1 MDHLFHFFRA
11 VRWQDLLDIALN
23 SYILFRL
30 YALFRGTSAFRV
42 LVGIAIFWISQKLAL
57 SLGLVVTS
65 WVIQG
70 ITLVAAVIIVVIF
83 RNEIRSVLQAK
94 NLKSI
99 LWGFPRSAEGAPAE
113 AVAEALFELAHNRT
127 GALLILPGKEDL
139 SEAVHSG
146 VPWQGLVSKEMI
158 MTVFWRDN
166 PVHDGAALV
175 RGRRIDEVGVILPL
189 SHRDDLP
196 SFYGTRHRAALGLA
210 ERTDALVLAVSE
222 ERGTVSAARNS
233 QIQEVKSK
241 QELLDIIEKHAG
253 ATISWGPTRGDKF
266 EFGLAA
272 VLSVFLII
280 AVWSTFTRG
289 VDTLITMD
297 VPVEYLNRPHEMEIL
312 DTSVNAVRLEISG
325 SGVLLKRIQPE
336 QVSVKLDLRKATP
349 GANQFTITLENVSL
363 PPGVV
368 LKDVK
373 PPVVEVTL
381 DMTVKKDLPVQVDW
395 IGKLQDPYVI
405 AQVKIDPPTVQVSGS
420 ARVLSNVSA
429 IYTERISVDHI
440 NRSGTLSA
448 RLVPAAPSLK
458 LAQDKVT
465 VEYIVKER
473 TP

>member
-1 MDHLFHFFRA
+1 MDYLTHFFQT

-30 YALFRGTSAFRV
+30 YVLFRGTSAFRV

-99 LWGFPRSAEGAPAE
+99 LWGFPRSAEGAPIE
-113 AVAEALFELAHNRT
+113 AVADALFELAHNRT

-146 VPWQGLVSKEMI
+146 IPWKGLVSKEII
-158 MTVFWRDN
+158 MTVFWPGN
-166 PVHDGAALV
+166 PVHDGAAVV
-175 RGRRIDEVGVILPL
+175 RGRHIDEVGVILPL

-196 SFYGTRHRAALGLA
+196 SFYGTRHRAALGLV

-222 ERGTVSAARNS
+222 ERGVVSAAKNA
-233 QIQEVKSK
+233 QIQAVNSRED
-241 QELLDIIEKHAG
+241 LLEIIEKHTG
-253 ATISWGPTRGDKF
+253 ATISWGRTRKDKL
-266 EFGLAA
+266 ELGLAA
-272 VLSVFLII
+272 VLSIFLII

-289 VDTLITMD
+289 VDTLVSMD
-297 VPVEYLNRPHEMEIL
+297 IPVEYMNRPAEMEIL
-312 DTSVNAVRLEISG
+312 DTSVNTVRLELSG
-325 SGVLLKRIQPE
+325 SGALLRRIQPE
-336 QVSVKLDLRKATP
+336 QVSVKLDLSKGVP
-349 GANQFTITLENVSL
+349 GPNQFTITPERVSL
-363 PPGVV
+363 PPGVL

-373 PPVVEVTL
+373 PPVVEVSL
-381 DMTVKKDLPVQVDW
+381 DTSVKKELPVQVDW
-395 IGKLQDPYVI
+395 VGQLQDPYVI
-405 AQVKIDPPTVQVSGS
+405 AQVKIDPPRVQVSGAS
-420 ARVLSNVSA
+420 RVLSGISA
-429 IYTERISVDHI
+429 IYTEKVSVDQI

-448 RLVPAAPSLK
+448 KLIPSPTSLK

-465 VEYIVKER
+465 IEYIVKER

>member
-30 YALFRGTSAFRV
+30 YVLFRGTSAFRV

-99 LWGFPRSAEGAPAE
+99 LWGFPRGVEEAPAE
-113 AVAEALFELAHNRT
+113 NLAEALFELAQSGI

-146 VPWQGLVSKEMI
+146 IPWQGLVSKEMI

-166 PVHDGAALV
+166 PVHDGAAVV
-175 RGRRIDEVGVILPL
+175 RGRQIDEVGVILPL

-196 SFYGTRHRAALGLA
+196 SSYGTRHRAALGLA
-210 ERTDALVLAVSE
+210 ERTDALVLVVSE
-222 ERGTVSAARNS
+222 ERGTVSVAKNS
-233 QIQEVKSK
+233 QLWEVKNK
-241 QELLDIIEKHAG
+241 EELLEIIEKHVG
-253 ATISWGPTRGDKF
+253 ATISWGRTRKDKL
-266 EFGLAA
+266 ELGLAA

-289 VDTLITMD
+289 VDTLVSMD
-297 VPVEYLNRPHEMEIL
+297 IPVEYMNRPPEMEIL

-325 SGVLLKRIQPE
+325 SGALLRKIQPE
-336 QVSVKLDLRKATP
+336 QVSVKLDLSKGVP
-349 GANQFTITLENVSL
+349 GSNPFTITPESVSL
-363 PPGVV
+363 PPGVL

-381 DMTVKKDLPVQVDW
+381 DMTVKKELPVQVDW
-395 IGKLQDPYVI
+395 VGKLQDPYVI
-405 AQVKIDPPTVQVSGS
+405 AQVKVDPPRAQVSGS
-420 ARVLSNVSA
+420 ARVLSSISA
-429 IYTERISVDHI
+429 IYTEKVSVDHI

-448 RLVPAAPSLK
+448 KLVPNPASLK
-458 LAQDKVT
+458 LAQDKVNI
-465 VEYIVKER
+465 EYIVKER

>member
-30 YALFRGTSAFRV
+30 YVLFRGTSAFRV

-57 SLGLVVTS
+57 SLDLVVTS

-99 LWGFPRSAEGAPAE
+99 LWGFPRSTEGAPTE
-113 AVAEALFELAHNRT
+113 TVADALFELAQSGI

-146 VPWQGLVSKEMI
+146 IPWQGLVSKEMI
-158 MTVFWRDN
+158 MTVFWHDN
-166 PVHDGAALV
+166 PVHDGAAVV
-175 RGRRIDEVGVILPL
+175 RGRQIDEVGVILPL

-196 SFYGTRHRAALGLA
+196 SSYGTRHRAALGLA
-210 ERTDALVLAVSE
+210 ERTDALILVVSE
-222 ERGTVSAARNS
+222 ERGTVSVAKSS
-233 QIQEVKSK
+233 QLWEVKNK
-241 QELLDIIEKHAG
+241 EELLEIIEKHVG
-253 ATISWGPTRGDKF
+253 ATISWGRTRKDKL
-266 EFGLAA
+266 ELGLAA

-289 VDTLITMD
+289 VDTLVSMD
-297 VPVEYLNRPHEMEIL
+297 IPVEYMNRPPEMEIL

-325 SGVLLKRIQPE
+325 SGALLRRIQPE
-336 QVSVKLDLRKATP
+336 QVSVKLDLSKGVP
-349 GANQFTITLENVSL
+349 GSNQFTMTPESVSL
-363 PPGVV
+363 PPGVL

-395 IGKLQDPYVI
+395 VGKLQEPYVI
-405 AQVKIDPPTVQVSGS
+405 AQVKIDPPRVQVSGS
-420 ARVLSNVSA
+420 ARVLSSISA
-429 IYTERISVDHI
+429 IYTEKVSVDHI

-448 RLVPAAPSLK
+448 KLVPNPASLK
-458 LAQDKVT
+458 LAQDKVNIG
-465 VEYIVKER
+465 YIVKER

>member
-1 MDHLFHFFRA
+1 MNHLLQFFQT

-23 SYILFRL
+23 SYMLFRL
-30 YALFRGTSAFRV
+30 YVLFRGTSAFRV
-42 LVGIAIFWISQKLAL
+42 LVGLAIFWISNKLAL

-65 WVIQG
+65 WVLQG
-70 ITLVAAVIIVVIF
+70 ITLVAAVIIVVVF

-94 NLKSI
+94 NYKSI
-99 LWGFPRSAEGAPAE
+99 LWGFPRSVEEPPAETVAE
-113 AVAEALFELAHNRT
+113 AVFDLAHSRT

-146 VPWQGLVSKEMI
+146 IPWKGLLSKEMI
-158 MTVFWRDN
+158 TTVFWRDN
-166 PVHDGAALV
+166 PVHDGAAVV
-175 RGRRIDEVGVILPL
+175 RGQQIDEVGVILPL

-233 QIQEVKSK
+233 LMQEVKSK
-241 QELLDIIEKHAG
+241 AELSGIIEEHTG
-253 ATISWGPTRGDKF
+253 ATVSWGRSGKGRF
-266 EFGLAA
+266 ELSVAA
-272 VLSVFLII
+272 VLSVLLIV

-297 VPVEYLNRPHEMEIL
+297 VPVEYMNRPHEMEIL
-312 DTSVNAVRLEISG
+312 DTSVNTVHLEISG

-336 QVSVKLDLRKATP
+336 QVSVKLDLRKGTS
-349 GANQFTITLENVSL
+349 GANQFTITPENVSL

-373 PPVVEVTL
+373 PPTVEVTL
-381 DMTVKKDLPVQVDW
+381 DRTVKKDLPVQVDW
-395 IGKLQDPYVI
+395 VGKLQDPYVI

-429 IYTERISVDHI
+429 VYTEKISVNHI

-448 RLVPAAPSLK
+448 KLVSSPPSLK

-465 VEYIVKER
+465 IEYIVKER

>member
-1 MDHLFHFFRA
+1 MDHLFFFFRT
-11 VRWQDLLDIALN
+11 VRWQDLIDIALN

-30 YALFRGTSAFRV
+30 YVLFRGTSAFRV

-113 AVAEALFELAHNRT
+113 AVAEALFELAQSRI

-146 VPWQGLVSKEMI
+146 VPWKGLVSKEMI
-158 MTVFWRDN
+158 VTIFWHDN
-166 PVHDGAALV
+166 PVHDGAAVV
-175 RGRRIDEVGVILPL
+175 RGRQIDEVGVILPL

-210 ERTDALVLAVSE
+210 ERTDALVLVVSE
-222 ERGTVSAARNS
+222 ERGTVSAARDS

-241 QELLDIIEKHAG
+241 EELLEIVEKHVG
-253 ATISWGPTRGDKF
+253 ATISWGHTTKDKL
-266 EFGLAA
+266 ELGLAA
-272 VLSVFLII
+272 ALSVFLII

-289 VDTLITMD
+289 VDTLVSMD
-297 VPVEYLNRPHEMEIL
+297 IPVEYMNRPPDMEIL

-325 SGVLLKRIQPE
+325 SGALLRRIQPE
-336 QVSVKLDLRKATP
+336 QVSVKLDLSKGIP
-349 GANQFTITLENVSL
+349 GKNLFTITPESVSL
-363 PPGVV
+363 PPGVL
-368 LKDVK
+368 LKEVK

-381 DMTVKKDLPVQVDW
+381 DKTVKKELPVQVDW
-395 IGKLQDPYVI
+395 VGKLPDPYVI
-405 AQVKIDPPTVQVSGS
+405 AQVKIDPPRVQASGPS
-420 ARVLSNVSA
+420 GVLSGISTV
-429 IYTERISVDHI
+429 YTEKVSVDHI
-440 NRSGTLSA
+440 TRSGTVSA
-448 RLVPAAPSLK
+448 KLVPSPASLK

-465 VEYIVKER
+465 IEYIVKER

>member
-30 YALFRGTSAFRV
+30 YVLFRGTSAFRV
-42 LVGIAIFWISQKLAL
+42 LVGIAIFWISHKLAL
-57 SLGLVVTS
+57 SLDLVVTS

-99 LWGFPRSAEGAPAE
+99 LWGFPRSTEGAPTE
-113 AVAEALFELAHNRT
+113 TVADALFELAQSGI

-146 VPWQGLVSKEMI
+146 IPWQGLVSKEMI

-166 PVHDGAALV
+166 PVHDGAAIV
-175 RGRRIDEVGVILPL
+175 RGRQIDEVGVILPL

-196 SFYGTRHRAALGLA
+196 SSYGTRHRAALGLA
-210 ERTDALVLAVSE
+210 ERTDALVLVVSE
-222 ERGTVSAARNS
+222 ERGTVSVAKNS
-233 QIQEVKSK
+233 QLWEVKNK
-241 QELLDIIEKHAG
+241 EELLEIIEKHVG
-253 ATISWGPTRGDKF
+253 ATISWGRTRKDKL
-266 EFGLAA
+266 ELGLAA

-289 VDTLITMD
+289 VDTLVSMD
-297 VPVEYLNRPHEMEIL
+297 IPVEYMNRPPEMEIL

-325 SGVLLKRIQPE
+325 SGALLRRIQPE
-336 QVSVKLDLRKATP
+336 QVSVKLDLSKGVP
-349 GANQFTITLENVSL
+349 GSNQFTMTPESVSL
-363 PPGVV
+363 PPGVL

-373 PPVVEVTL
+373 PSVVEVTL
-381 DMTVKKDLPVQVDW
+381 DMTVKKELPVQVDW
-395 IGKLQDPYVI
+395 VGKLQDPYVI
-405 AQVKIDPPTVQVSGS
+405 AQVKIDPPRVQVSGS
-420 ARVLSNVSA
+420 ARVLSSISA
-429 IYTERISVDHI
+429 IYTEKVSVDHI

-448 RLVPAAPSLK
+448 KLVPNPASLK
-458 LAQDKVT
+458 LAQDKVNI
-465 VEYIVKER
+465 EYIVKER

>member
-1 MDHLFHFFRA
+1 MDLLLHFYQT
-11 VRWQDLLDIALN
+11 VKWQDLLDIALN

-30 YALFRGTSAFRV
+30 YVLFRGTSAFRV
-42 LVGIAIFWISQKLAL
+42 LVGVAVFWMFNKVAL

-99 LWGFPRSAEGAPAE
+99 FWGFPRSVEVAPAE
-113 AVAEALFELAHNRT
+113 VVADALFDLSRNRT

-139 SEAVHSG
+139 SESVHSG
-146 VPWQGLVSKEMI
+146 LPWKGVLSKEMI
-158 MTVFWRDN
+158 MTVFWRDS
-166 PVHDGAALV
+166 PVHDGAAVV
-175 RGRRIDEVGVILPL
+175 RGIQVDEVGVILPL

-196 SFYGTRHRAALGLA
+196 SFCGTRHRAALGLA
-210 ERTDALVLAVSE
+210 ERTDALVLVVSE

-233 QIQEVKSK
+233 QMHEVKSK
-241 QELLDIIEKHAG
+241 QELLEIIEKHAG
-253 ATISWGPTRGDKF
+253 ATTAWGRTKRDKL
-266 EFGLAA
+266 EYGLAA
-272 VLSVFLII
+272 VVSVFLII
-280 AVWSTFTRG
+280 GVWSTFTRG
-289 VDTLITMD
+289 VDTVISMD
-297 VPVEYLNRPHEMEIL
+297 IPVEYTNRPADMEIL

-325 SGVLLKRIQPE
+325 SGTLLRRIQPE
-336 QVSVKLDLRKATP
+336 QVSVKLDLSKRVP
-349 GANQFTITLENVSL
+349 GPNTFTVSPASVSL
-363 PPGVV
+363 PPGIL

-381 DMTVKKDLPVQVDW
+381 DRTVKTDLPVQVDW
-395 IGKLQDPYVI
+395 VGKIQEPYVI
-405 AQVKIDPPTVQVSGS
+405 AQVKTDPPTVQVSGP

-429 IYTERISVDHI
+429 VYTEKISVNPI

-448 RLVPAAPSLK
+448 KLVPSPPSLK

-465 VEYIVKER
+465 VEYTVKER

>member
-1 MDHLFHFFRA
+1 MNHLLHFFQT

-23 SYILFRL
+23 SYMLFRL
-30 YALFRGTSAFRV
+30 YVLFRGTSAFRV
-42 LVGIAIFWISQKLAL
+42 LVGLAIFWISNKLAL

-65 WVIQG
+65 WVLQG
-70 ITLVAAVIIVVIF
+70 ITLVAAVIIVVVF

-94 NLKSI
+94 NYKSI
-99 LWGFPRSAEGAPAE
+99 LWGFPRSVEEPPAETVAE
-113 AVAEALFELAHNRT
+113 AVFDLAHSRT

-146 VPWQGLVSKEMI
+146 IPWKGLLSKEMI
-158 MTVFWRDN
+158 TTVFWRDN
-166 PVHDGAALV
+166 PVHDGAAVV
-175 RGRRIDEVGVILPL
+175 RGQQIDEVGVILPL

-210 ERTDALVLAVSE
+210 ERTDALVLVVSE

-233 QIQEVKSK
+233 QLQEVKTK

-253 ATISWGPTRGDKF
+253 ATISWGRTRRDRL
-266 EFGLAA
+266 ELSVAA
-272 VLSVFLII
+272 VLSVLLIV

-289 VDTLITMD
+289 VDTVISMD
-297 VPVEYLNRPHEMEIL
+297 IPVEYMNRPPDMEIV
-312 DTSVNAVRLEISG
+312 DTSVNAVRLELSG
-325 SGVLLKRIQPE
+325 SGALLRRIQPE
-336 QVSVKLDLRKATP
+336 QASVKLDLSKGVP
-349 GANQFTITLENVSL
+349 GANPFTITSESVSL
-363 PPGVV
+363 PPGVL
-368 LKDVK
+368 LKNVK

-381 DMTVKKDLPVQVDW
+381 DRTVREELPVQVDW
-395 IGKLQDPYVI
+395 VGKLQDPYVI
-405 AQVKIDPPTVQVSGS
+405 AQVKIDPPRVQVSGS

-429 IYTERISVDHI
+429 IYTEKISVDHI

-448 RLVPAAPSLK
+448 RLVPSAPSLK

>member
-1 MDHLFHFFRA
+1 MDFLLHFFQT
-11 VRWQDLLDIALN
+11 VKWQDLLDIALN

-30 YALFRGTSAFRV
+30 YVLFRGTSAFRV
-42 LVGIAIFWISQKLAL
+42 LVGVAIFWIFNKIAL

-65 WVIQG
+65 WVVQG

-94 NLKSI
+94 NFKSI

-158 MTVFWRDN
+158 MTIFWRDN

-175 RGRRIDEVGVILPL
+175 RGHQIDEVGVILPL

-210 ERTDALVLAVSE
+210 ERSDALVLAVSE
-222 ERGTVSAARNS
+222 ERGTVSAARSS
-233 QIQEVKSK
+233 QMQEVKSK
-241 QELLDIIEKHAG
+241 QELLNIIEKHAG
-253 ATISWGPTRGDKF
+253 ATISWGRTRKDKF
-266 EFGLAA
+266 ELGLAA
-272 VLSVFLII
+272 VLSVFLIV

-289 VDTLITMD
+289 VDTVVSMD
-297 VPVEYLNRPHEMEIL
+297 IPVEYINRPSEMEIL
-312 DTSVNAVRLEISG
+312 KTSVNAVRLEISG
-325 SGVLLKRIQPE
+325 SGALLRRIQPE
-336 QVSVKLDLRKATP
+336 QVSVKLDLSKGVP
-349 GANQFTITLENVSL
+349 GPNQFTVTPESVSL
-363 PPGVV
+363 PPGVL
-368 LKDVK
+368 LKGVK
-373 PPVVEVTL
+373 PPAVEITL
-381 DMTVKKDLPVQVDW
+381 DMTVKKDLAVQVNW
-395 IGKLQDPYVI
+395 IGKLQEPYVI
-405 AQVKIDPPTVQVSGS
+405 AQVKIDPPRVQVSGS
-420 ARVLSNVSA
+420 ARVLSSISA
-429 IYTERISVDHI
+429 IYTEKVSVDHI
-440 NRSGTLSA
+440 TRSGTLSA
-448 RLVPAAPSLK
+448 KLVPPPASLK

-465 VEYIVKER
+465 IEYIVKER

>member
-1 MDHLFHFFRA
+1 MDHLFNFFQNM
-11 VRWQDLLDIALN
+11 RWQDFLDIGLN

-30 YALFRGTSAFRV
+30 YVLFRGTSAFRV
-42 LVGIAIFWISQKLAL
+42 LVGIAIFWISNKLAL

-70 ITLVAAVIIVVIF
+70 ITLVAAVIIVVVF

-99 LWGFPRSAEGAPAE
+99 LWGFPRSEEGSPAE
-113 AVAEALFELAHNRT
+113 AVAEALFDLAHNRT

-146 VPWQGLVSKEMI
+146 IPWKGLLSKEMI

-166 PVHDGAALV
+166 PVHDGAAIV
-175 RGRRIDEVGVILPL
+175 RGQQIDEVGLILPL

-210 ERTDALVLAVSE
+210 ERCDALVLLVSE

-233 QIQEVKSK
+233 QMHEVKTRE
-241 QELLDIIEKHAG
+241 ELMGIMKKHTG
-253 ATISWGPTRGDKF
+253 ATISWGRTGRDKL

-272 VLSVFLII
+272 LLSVFLIT

-289 VDTLITMD
+289 VDTVISMD
-297 VPVEYLNRPHEMEIL
+297 IPVEYMNRPTEMEIL

-325 SGVLLKRIQPE
+325 SGALLRRIQPE
-336 QVSVKLDLRKATP
+336 QVSVKLDLSKGVP
-349 GANQFTITLENVSL
+349 GANAFTITPECVSL
-363 PPGVV
+363 PPGIL

-373 PPVVEVTL
+373 PPAVEVTL
-381 DMTVKKDLPVQVDW
+381 DRTEKKELPVQVDW
-395 IGKLQDPYVI
+395 VGKLQEPYGI
-405 AQVKIDPPTVQVSGS
+405 AQVTIDPPKVQVSGS
-420 ARVLSNVSA
+420 ARVLSAISA
-429 IYTERISVDHI
+429 IYTEKVSVDPI
-440 NRSGTLSA
+440 IRSGTLTVKLIPS
-448 RLVPAAPSLK
+448 PPSLK
-458 LAQDKVT
+458 LSQDKVT
-465 VEYIVKER
+465 IEYIVKEK

>member
-1 MDHLFHFFRA
+1 MDRLFYFFQT

-30 YALFRGTSAFRV
+30 YVLFRGTSAFRV
-42 LVGIAIFWISQKLAL
+42 LVGIAIFWISHKLAL
-57 SLGLVVTS
+57 SLDLVVTS

-99 LWGFPRSAEGAPAE
+99 LWGFPRGAEEAPAE
-113 AVAEALFELAHNRT
+113 NLAEALFELAQSGI

-146 VPWQGLVSKEMI
+146 IPWQGLVSKEMI

-166 PVHDGAALV
+166 PVHDGAAVV
-175 RGRRIDEVGVILPL
+175 RGRQIDEVGVILPL

-196 SFYGTRHRAALGLA
+196 SSYGTRHRAALGLA
-210 ERTDALVLAVSE
+210 ERTDALVLVVSE
-222 ERGTVSAARNS
+222 ERGTVSVAKNS
-233 QIQEVKSK
+233 QLWEVKNK
-241 QELLDIIEKHAG
+241 EELLEIIEKHVG
-253 ATISWGPTRGDKF
+253 ATISWGRTRKDKL
-266 EFGLAA
+266 ELGLAA

-289 VDTLITMD
+289 VDTLVSMD
-297 VPVEYLNRPHEMEIL
+297 IPVEYMNRPPEMEIL

-325 SGVLLKRIQPE
+325 SGALLRRIQPE
-336 QVSVKLDLRKATP
+336 QVSVKLDLSKGVP
-349 GANQFTITLENVSL
+349 GSNQFTMTPESVSL
-363 PPGVV
+363 PPGVL

-395 IGKLQDPYVI
+395 VGKLQEPYVI
-405 AQVKIDPPTVQVSGS
+405 AQVNIDPSRVQVSGS
-420 ARVLSNVSA
+420 ARVLSSISA
-429 IYTERISVDHI
+429 IYTEKVSVDHI

-448 RLVPAAPSLK
+448 KLVPNPASLK
-458 LAQDKVT
+458 LAQDKVNI
-465 VEYIVKER
+465 EYIVKER

>member
-30 YALFRGTSAFRV
+30 YVLFRGTSAFRV

-57 SLGLVVTS
+57 SLDLVVTS

-99 LWGFPRSAEGAPAE
+99 LWGFPRSTEGAPTE
-113 AVAEALFELAHNRT
+113 TVADALFELAQSGI

-146 VPWQGLVSKEMI
+146 IPWHGLVSKEMI
-158 MTVFWRDN
+158 MTVFWHDN
-166 PVHDGAALV
+166 PVHDGAAV
-175 RGRRIDEVGVILPL
+175 IRGRQIDEVGVILPL

-210 ERTDALVLAVSE
+210 ETTDALILVVSE
-222 ERGTVSAARNS
+222 ERGTVSVAKSS
-233 QIQEVKSK
+233 QLLEVKNK
-241 QELLDIIEKHAG
+241 EDLLEIIEKHVG
-253 ATISWGPTRGDKF
+253 ATISWGRTRKDKL
-266 EFGLAA
+266 ELGLAA
-272 VLSVFLII
+272 MLSVFLII

-289 VDTLITMD
+289 VDTLVSMD
-297 VPVEYLNRPHEMEIL
+297 IPVEYMNRPPEMEIL
-312 DTSVNAVRLEISG
+312 DTSVNAVRLDISG
-325 SGVLLKRIQPE
+325 SGALLRRIQPE
-336 QVSVKLDLRKATP
+336 QLSVKLDLSKGVP
-349 GANQFTITLENVSL
+349 GPNQFTITAESVSL
-363 PPGVV
+363 PPGVL

-395 IGKLQDPYVI
+395 VGKLQEPYVI
-405 AQVKIDPPTVQVSGS
+405 AQVKIDPPRVQVSGS
-420 ARVLSNVSA
+420 ARVLSSISA
-429 IYTERISVDHI
+429 IYTEKVSVDHI

-448 RLVPAAPSLK
+448 KLVPNPASLK
-458 LAQDKVT
+458 LAQDKVNI
-465 VEYIVKER
+465 EYIVKER

>member
-1 MDHLFHFFRA
+1 MDFLLHFFQA
-11 VRWQDLLDIALN
+11 VKWQDLLDIALN

-30 YALFRGTSAFRV
+30 YVLFRGTSAFRV
-42 LVGIAIFWISQKLAL
+42 LVGVAIFWIFNKLAL

-99 LWGFPRSAEGAPAE
+99 LWGFPQSAEQAPAE
-113 AVAEALFELAHNRT
+113 AVADALYEMAHSRT

-146 VPWQGLVSKEMI
+146 IPWQGLVSKEMI

-166 PVHDGAALV
+166 PVHDGAAVV

-210 ERTDALVLAVSE
+210 ERSDALVLVVSE

-233 QIQEVKSK
+233 QMHEVKSR
-241 QELLDIIEKHAG
+241 EDLLDTIERHGG
-253 ATISWGPTRGDKF
+253 ATISWGRARKDKL
-266 EFGLAA
+266 ELALA
-272 VLSVFLII
+272 GALSVFLII

-289 VDTLITMD
+289 VDTVVSMD
-297 VPVEYLNRPHEMEIL
+297 IPVEYLNRPSEMEIL
-312 DTSVNAVRLEISG
+312 ETSVNAVRLEISG
-325 SGVLLKRIQPE
+325 SAALLRRIQPE
-336 QVSVKLDLRKATP
+336 QVSVKLDLSNGVAGSNP
-349 GANQFTITLENVSL
+349 FPISPESVSL
-363 PPGVV
+363 PPGVL
-368 LKDVK
+368 LKGVK

-381 DMTVKKDLPVQVDW
+381 DTTVKKDLPVQVDW
-395 IGKLQDPYVI
+395 VGKLQDPFLI
-405 AQVKIDPPTVQVSGS
+405 AQVKTDPPRVQVSGS
-420 ARVLSNVSA
+420 ARVLSNISA
-429 IYTERISVDHI
+429 VYTEKVSVDQI
-440 NRSGTLSA
+440 SRSGTLSA
-448 RLVPAAPSLK
+448 KLVTSPPSLK
-458 LAQDKVT
+458 LSQDKVT
-465 VEYIVKER
+465 IEYIVKER

>member
-1 MDHLFHFFRA
+1 MDHLLYFFRE

-30 YALFRGTSAFRV
+30 YVLFRGTSAFRV

-57 SLGLVVTS
+57 SLDLVVTS

-94 NLKSI
+94 NFKSI
-99 LWGFPRSAEGAPAE
+99 LWGFPRSTEGAPTE
-113 AVAEALFELAHNRT
+113 TVAEALFELAQSGI

-158 MTVFWRDN
+158 MTVFWHDN
-166 PVHDGAALV
+166 PVHDGAAVV
-175 RGRRIDEVGVILPL
+175 RGHQIDEVGVILPL

-196 SFYGTRHRAALGLA
+196 SSYGTRHRAALGLA
-210 ERTDALVLAVSE
+210 ERTDALVLVVSE
-222 ERGTVSAARNS
+222 ERGTVSAAKNS

-241 QELLDIIEKHAG
+241 EELLEIIEKHLG
-253 ATISWGPTRGDKF
+253 ATISWGRTRKDKV
-266 EFGLAA
+266 ELGLAA

-289 VDTLITMD
+289 VDTLVSMD
-297 VPVEYLNRPHEMEIL
+297 IPVEYMNRPPEMEIL
-312 DTSVNAVRLEISG
+312 DTSANAVRLEISG
-325 SGVLLKRIQPE
+325 SGALLRRIQPE
-336 QVSVKLDLRKATP
+336 QVSVKLDLSKGIP
-349 GANQFTITLENVSL
+349 GKNQFTITPESVSL
-363 PPGVV
+363 PPGVL
-368 LKDVK
+368 LKEVK
-373 PPVVEVTL
+373 PPVLEVTL

-395 IGKLQDPYVI
+395 IGKLQEPYVI
-405 AQVKIDPPTVQVSGS
+405 AQVKIDPPRVQVSGS
-420 ARVLSNVSA
+420 ARVLSTISA
-429 IYTERISVDHI
+429 IYTEKVSVDHI
-440 NRSGTLSA
+440 NRSGTVSA
-448 RLVPAAPSLK
+448 KLVPNPASLK

-465 VEYIVKER
+465 IEYIVKEK

>member
-1 MDHLFHFFRA
+1 MDLLLHFYQT
-11 VRWQDLLDIALN
+11 VKWQDLLDIALN
-23 SYILFRL
+23 SYLLFRL
-30 YALFRGTSAFRV
+30 YVLFRGTSAFRV
-42 LVGIAIFWISQKLAL
+42 LVGVAVFWMFNKVAL

-83 RNEIRSVLQAK
+83 RNEIRAVLQAK
-94 NLKSI
+94 NLKS
-99 LWGFPRSAEGAPAE
+99 LFWGFPKSAEGAPAE
-113 AVAEALFELAHNRT
+113 VVADALFELAKSRT

-146 VPWQGLVSKEMI
+146 IPWQGVVSKEMI

-175 RGRRIDEVGVILPL
+175 RGRQIDEVGVILPL

-210 ERTDALVLAVSE
+210 ERSDALVLAVSE
-222 ERGTVSAARNS
+222 ERGVVSAARNS
-233 QIQEVKSK
+233 LMHEVKSK
-241 QELLDIIEKHAG
+241 EELLNIIESHTG
-253 ATISWGPTRGDKF
+253 ATTAWGRTKRDKL

-280 AVWSTFTRG
+280 GVWSSFTRG
-289 VDTLITMD
+289 VDTVISMD
-297 VPVEYLNRPHEMEIL
+297 IPVEYMNRPADMEIL

-325 SGVLLKRIQPE
+325 SGALLRRIQPE
-336 QVSVKLDLRKATP
+336 QVSVKMDLSKGVP
-349 GANQFTITLENVSL
+349 GPNTFTVSPASVSL
-363 PPGVV
+363 PPGIL

-373 PPVVEVTL
+373 PRVVEVTL
-381 DMTVKKDLPVQVDW
+381 DRMVKKELPVQVDW
-395 IGKLQDPYVI
+395 VGRLQEPYVI
-405 AQVKIDPPTVQVSGS
+405 AQVKIDPPAVQVSGS
-420 ARVLSNVSA
+420 SRILSDISA
-429 IYTERISVDHI
+429 IYTEKVSVDQI

-448 RLVPAAPSLK
+448 RLVLSPPSLK
-458 LAQDKVT
+458 VSSDKVT
-465 VEYIVKER
+465 VEYTVKER